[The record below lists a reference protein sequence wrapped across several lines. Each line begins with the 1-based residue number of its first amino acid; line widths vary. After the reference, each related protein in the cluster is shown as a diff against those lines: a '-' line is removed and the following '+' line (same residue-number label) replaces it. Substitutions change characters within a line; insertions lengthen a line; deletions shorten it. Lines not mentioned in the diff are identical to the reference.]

1 MARGPDLFELLR
13 EGDRTALSRAITLVE
28 STRAGDLGTARSL
41 IDRAMG
47 TGSASVR
54 IGVTGIPGVGK
65 STLIDALG
73 RAMIARGHRVAVLAI
88 DPSSPRSAGS
98 ILGDKTRMERL
109 AADPAAFVRPSPS
122 GGAPGGVARATGEA
136 ILLCEA
142 AGFDRVLVE
151 TVGVGQGE
159 VAVDR
164 LVDLTLLLMIAGAGD
179 ELQGIK
185 RGIMET
191 ADLIAIAKADG
202 DNRGRSEQA
211 RLDLLGAVRLL
222 PPRENGI
229 RPEVMLCSAVE
240 ELGIEE
246 LLRAIDERV
255 DADRRGGW
263 FERRRRRQELE
274 QFHAAIA
281 AALMDRF
288 RNAPRVSAELPA
300 LEQAVAERRM
310 SPHRAA
316 AELVARYGPE

>member
-28 STRAGDLGTARSL
+28 STRAGDLEAARSL

-47 TGSASVR
+47 TGSGSVR

-73 RAMIARGHRVAVLAI
+73 RAMIAGGHRVAVLAI

-109 AADPAAFVRPSPS
+109 AAYPSAFVRPSPS

-159 VAVDR
+159 LAVDR

-222 PPRENGI
+222 PPHENGR
-229 RPEVMLCSAVE
+229 RPEVLLCSALE
-240 ELGIEE
+240 EQG
-246 LLRAIDERV
+246 IDELAHTIEAHV
-255 DADRRGGW
+255 TADRSSGA
-263 FERRRRRQELE
+263 FVRRRQRQQRE

-288 RNAPRVSAELPA
+288 RADARVAAEMPVLENAVTQQRL
-300 LEQAVAERRM
+300 

-316 AELVARYGPE
+316 AELVERFRST